1 MRKEEGG
8 SEAGVGVGW
17 SAASGQQRAQ
27 KDEGLSPASAR
38 RWERQG
44 GWFFSH
50 HHIRRVNRLEPSHH
64 GVKREGKSDPHP
76 TAEETEGSPPRP
88 GSKTVAASS
97 GEKS

>member
-1 MRKEEGG
+1 MVSGVRTAKG
-8 SEAGVGVGW
+8 SEGRGP
-17 SAASGQQRAQ
+17 QPH
-27 KDEGLSPASAR
+27 LSPAVGRAGR
-38 RWERQG
+38 MV
-44 GWFFSH
+44 FSH